1 MFQTSCRE
9 KKNTYFV
16 FKISSENRAIYEI
29 MWKNFRTGQTAD
41 DHMAH
46 AHCVLDSLGYKHSKF
61 VTIIAFPLQPC
72 LNENQK

>member
-1 MFQTSCRE
+1 
-9 KKNTYFV
+9 
-16 FKISSENRAIYEI
+16 

-46 AHCVLDSLGYKHSKF
+46 AHCMLDSLGYKHSKF